1 MGETSTKPYL
11 IRALHEW
18 CTDNGYT
25 PYITV
30 QVDEHT
36 MVPVAHVRDGQIT
49 LNVGTLAT
57 NKLSLGNEFIEFQ
70 ARFSGV
76 TENVYVPVGAVSAIY
91 ARETG
96 AGMGFEVQAYEAP
109 EHADAAPAAR
119 VGRGRRC
126 RRLAGWRRWRR
137 RRTQAAA
144 SDHRQVAC
152 PKDCGAKFHYNAV
165 PRKRPCA
172 ACVHAGVA
180 QLVEQLTC
188 NEKVEGSIPF
198 TGTSQIN
205 DLGRFLWRRLFRL
218 CSLGVIVPEIRPS
231 KLLMAAR
238 MWSPFWWA

>member
-36 MVPVAHVRDGQIT
+36 MVPMAHVRDGQIT

-57 NKLSLGNEFIEFQ
+57 NRLVLGNEFIEFQ

-96 AGMGFEVQAYEAP
+96 AGMGFEVQPYEP
-109 EHADAAPAAR
+109 PAAGAR
-119 VGRGRRC
+119 HGRAGRRGHRRC
-126 RRLAGWRRWRR
+126 RIAVRRRHRR
-137 RRTQAAA
+137 RRAQAPAP
-144 SDHRQVAC
+144 DHRQVR
-152 PKDCGAKFHYNAV
+152 PGPCGPTPGARGLSARAVPGLRFHYNAV
-165 PRKRPCA
+165 PARAP
-172 ACVHAGVA
+172 
-180 QLVEQLTC
+180 
-188 NEKVEGSIPF
+188 
-198 TGTSQIN
+198 
-205 DLGRFLWRRLFRL
+205 WRALP
-218 CSLGVIVPEIRPS
+218 V
-231 KLLMAAR
+231 
-238 MWSPFWWA
+238 

>member
-57 NKLSLGNEFIEFQ
+57 NRLVLGNEFIEFQ

-96 AGMGFEVQAYEAP
+96 AGMGFEVQPYEPPAP
-109 EHADAAPAAR
+109 GAQSASESTASQGDADATP
-119 VGRGRRC
+119 GDDG
-126 RRLAGWRRWRR
+126 G
-137 RRTQAAA
+137 
-144 SDHRQVAC
+144 DDE
-152 PKDCGAKFHYNAV
+152 P
-165 PRKRPCA
+165 KRPR
-172 ACVHAGVA
+172 
-180 QLVEQLTC
+180 LT
-188 NEKVEGSIPF
+188 
-198 TGTSQIN
+198 
-205 DLGRFLWRRLFRL
+205 
-218 CSLGVIVPEIRPS
+218 IV
-231 KLLMAAR
+231 K
-238 MWSPFWWA
+238 